1 VTGRRPLCLA
11 VLAAASGL
19 LAGLSSW
26 IFLESLDRVTR
37 WRLDH
42 DWIVWLLPVAG
53 AVVGVV
59 LHRWGG
65 RAAQGTPLVVAESR
79 DLTDGVPARMA
90 PLVLGG
96 TLLTHLVGGSAGR
109 EGTAL
114 QLSGSLTDT
123 MARRVRSGDE
133 LRRPLLVASLG
144 GGFGAVFG
152 VPAAGVVFALELQR
166 WRDRRPST
174 LVATAI
180 AAAVGH
186 AVVVGLGYEHAH
198 HDAPAVTLGVALLAR
213 LVVAGAV
220 FGVAGAAFA
229 WGVHLARRG
238 AERVA
243 RPPLRPVLGG
253 VAVLSLAAVFGHS
266 YLGLSLPLA
275 DRALAGEEL
284 SLGVATL
291 KLVFTVVTLGAGF
304 PGGEVTPLFVIGSTL
319 GAAIAAP
326 LGLPVALA
334 AAVGFVAVFGAAAK
348 TPAACTIM
356 AAELFGVGLLVP
368 AAVACAVARLC
379 AGRRGIYPP
388 RRPAPIAHGGLR
400 GAHGT

>member
-1 VTGRRPLCLA
+1 MNASRPVRLAALA
-11 VLAAASGL
+11 VGSGV

-26 IFLESLDRVTR
+26 VFLEALDRVTR

-42 DWIVWLLPVAG
+42 GRLVWLLPVAG

-123 MARRVRSGDE
+123 MARRARAGDD

-152 VPAAGVVFALELQR
+152 VPVAGVVFALELQR
-166 WRDRRPST
+166 WRDRRPLT
-174 LVATAI
+174 VVATAI
-180 AAAVGH
+180 AATVGH
-186 AVVVGLGYEHAH
+186 GVVIGLGYEHAH
-198 HDAPAVTLGVALLAR
+198 HDAPTVTLGVALLAR
-213 LVVAGAV
+213 LVLAGVV

-238 AERVA
+238 AERVL

-253 VAVLSLAAVFGHS
+253 VVLVGLVALFGRDH
-266 YLGLSLPLA
+266 LGLSLPLA
-275 DRALAGEEL
+275 DRALAGEDL
-284 SLGVATL
+284 SFGVAALKTL
-291 KLVFTVVTLGAGF
+291 FTVVTLGSGF

-319 GAAIAAP
+319 GAALAGP
-326 LGLPVALA
+326 LGLPVALTA
-334 AAVGFVAVFGAAAK
+334 SVGFVAVFGAAAK

-388 RRPAPIAHGGLR
+388 RHPAPIHGGLR